1 MKRSKRLV
9 ILLLVLV
16 VVGGAAA
23 AAACLLPDEDLESYE
38 TIELLNFEAED
49 AAALSYSYDGE
60 SIELENEDGEWKYT
74 LDSAFPLDTD
84 YVDSMLAALSG
95 LTATAEIEAPDDKA
109 PVELLGMRV
118 LDEIIASELEVLR
131 GQIAENGIMSLLQ

>member
-23 AAACLLPDEDLESYE
+23 AAAYLLPDEDLESYE

-49 AAALSYSYDGE
+49 AAALSYSYDNE
-60 SIELENEDGEWKYT
+60 SIELENEDGEWKYA